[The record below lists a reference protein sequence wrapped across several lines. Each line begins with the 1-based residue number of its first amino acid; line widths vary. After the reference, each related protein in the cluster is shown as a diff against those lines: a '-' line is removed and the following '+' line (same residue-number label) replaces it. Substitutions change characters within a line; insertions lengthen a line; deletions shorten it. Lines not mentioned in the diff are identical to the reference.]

1 MAKHTQQ
8 KISNPLWRVLAIL
21 LILATGVAVLLYRDK
36 LFANGLSRAED
47 TSSSQEAYSFE
58 NGAGRQFALMGDKL
72 ALASSTGLQLLDGEG
87 LPLYLRVFTMKN
99 PALTSCNR
107 SVVCYDVGGTALKL
121 WDGDK
126 LIELDSEDE
135 LISASV
141 NGDGYFAA
149 AAQSSGYKGCVT
161 VYDPKGTGIFKWY
174 SGSGYV
180 IDAAV
185 SPDSTKLA
193 VLCLESTGS
202 VVHIFTIGDESQ
214 ENTARLPSELAFEL
228 AFTGKDSLCL
238 LSESSLSFFSLSGEL
253 ITQVDFQGSYLV
265 DYLFTERLCIVA
277 LGRFVSGGAVSLS
290 SYSSEGELLG
300 SAELDFTPLSLSAQ
314 DKRLLVLGQGS
325 AYLYTD
331 ELSLAAEKEISAGY
345 GDALLLPD
353 GRALLLSA
361 YHGEK
366 ISLR

>member
-1 MAKHTQQ
+1 MAKHTRK
-8 KISNPLWRVLAIL
+8 KISKPLWRTLAVL

-36 LFANGLSRAED
+36 LFANGPSRAED

-72 ALASSTGLQLLDGEG
+72 TLASTTGLQVLDGEG
-87 LPLYLRVFTMKN
+87 LPLYLRVFAMKN
-99 PALTSCNR
+99 PALASCES

-121 WDGDK
+121 WDGDE
-126 LIELDSEDE
+126 LTELDSEDE
-135 LISASV
+135 LISVSV

-185 SPDSTKLA
+185 SPDNTKLA

-202 VVHIFTIGDESQ
+202 VVHIFTVGDESS
-214 ENTARLPSELAFEL
+214 ESTARLPSEMAFEL
-228 AFTGKDSLCL
+228 AFTDKDSFCL
-238 LSESSLSFFSLSGEL
+238 LSESSLSFFDLSGES
-253 ITQVDFQGSYLV
+253 INKVDFQDAYLV
-265 DYLFTERLCIVA
+265 DYLFTERLRAVA
-277 LGRFVSGGAVSLS
+277 LGRFVSSGEVTLS

-300 SAELDFTPLSLSAQ
+300 TAELDFTPLSLSAQ
-314 DKRLLVLGQGS
+314 NKRLLVLGQSS

-331 ELSLAAEKEISAGY
+331 ELSLAAEKAIAVGY

-353 GRALLLSA
+353 GKALLLSA

-366 ISLR
+366 ISLK